1 MTSPRGG
8 PVPSG
13 GHDAQFGSNPSVSI
27 MPSASGGSGAH
38 LARETL
44 AHGPVGPLA
53 VAALGVVFGDIGTSP
68 LYSIQTAFS
77 IEHNRIAPTPQDV
90 YGVISLV
97 VWSITV
103 IVSIKYVALVMQA
116 DNQGEGGILALVALL
131 RRKLR
136 GKRLMALVTTLG
148 IVGAGLF
155 YGDSLITPAISVMSA
170 IEGVTVSDPQLGRL
184 VLPVAVI
191 ILTGLFILQRF
202 GSGGVG
208 RGFGPVMAIWFLS
221 IALLGL
227 PHIVRRPDILRAL
240 SPSYAVTFWIAHPGI
255 AFVAMAAVVL
265 TITGAEALYA
275 DMGHFGPQPI
285 RTAWFVVVFPCLVV
299 NYLGQG
305 SLILQD
311 PGAIGNPFFHLA
323 PAWAQLPMVVLAT
336 VATIIASQ
344 AVISGAFS
352 VSHQAIRLGL
362 LPRLTVQHTS
372 KKEGGQ
378 IYMPTI
384 NWILYVGVL
393 LLVAVFQSSVAL
405 ANAYGLA
412 VTGTLILTTT
422 LFLMLAA
429 LVWRWPAWLV
439 AVIACTVGLLE
450 LVFFGAN
457 LTKIISGGWLP
468 VLIAAMVILIM
479 TTWMRGAEQMRV
491 RRAEMEGP
499 LRPWVEHVRDAGV
512 PRVPG
517 TAIFLHG
524 NPDTVPLALKENLR
538 FNHVLHEQVVIVTVI
553 NENVPHIHHVDRV
566 SVNDLGYRDDGII
579 HMRIRL
585 GFNDSQDVPRGLEWS
600 HGKGAEFEVDP
611 AQARYFVSVLT
622 VLTQDRGIR
631 SWRKRLYIWLT
642 HNASGHIS
650 AFRLPPE
657 QTIIMGGTVYI

>member
-1 MTSPRGG
+1 M
-8 PVPSG
+8 
-13 GHDAQFGSNPSVSI
+13 
-27 MPSASGGSGAH
+27 
-38 LARETL
+38 
-44 AHGPVGPLA
+44 HGPVAPLA
-53 VAALGVVFGDIGTSP
+53 VVALGVVFGDIGTSP
-68 LYSIQTAFS
+68 LYAIQTAFS
-77 IEHNRIAPTPQDV
+77 IEHNKVAPTPQDV

-97 VWSITV
+97 VWSITI

-131 RRKLR
+131 RRKLH
-136 GKRLMALVTTLG
+136 GGRLAALVTILG

-155 YGDSLITPAISVMSA
+155 YGDSVITPAISVMSA
-170 IEGVTVSDPQLGRL
+170 IEGLTVVDPQLSNF
-184 VLPVAVI
+184 VLPISVA
-191 ILTGLFILQRF
+191 ILTGLFVVQRF

-208 RGFGPVMAIWFLS
+208 RGFGPIMAVWFVT

-227 PHIVRRPDILRAL
+227 PHIVARPDILRAL
-240 SPSYAVTFWIAHPGI
+240 SPSYAVSFWISHPGV
-255 AFVAMAAVVL
+255 AFVAMGAVVL

-285 RTAWFVVVFPCLVV
+285 RAAWFTIVFPCLLV

-305 SLILQD
+305 ALILRD
-311 PGAIGNPFFHLA
+311 PRTIDNPFFHMA
-323 PAWAQLPMVVLAT
+323 PGWAQLPVVVLAT

-352 VSHQAIRLGL
+352 VTHQAVRLGL
-362 LPRLTVQHTS
+362 LPRLSVQHTS
-372 KKEGGQ
+372 RQEGGQ
-378 IYMPTI
+378 IYLPTI
-384 NWILYVGVL
+384 NWILFVGVL
-393 LLVAVFQSSVAL
+393 LLVAAFQSSAAL

-422 LFLMLAA
+422 LFLVLAA
-429 LVWRWPAWLV
+429 RVWSWPTWLV
-439 AVIACTVGLLE
+439 ATIACTVGLLE

-457 LTKIISGGWLP
+457 LTKFLSGGWLP
-468 VLIAAMVILIM
+468 VLIAVLVIVIM
-479 TTWMRGAEQMRV
+479 TTWMRGADRMRV
-491 RRAEMEGP
+491 RRAEIEGP
-499 LRPWVEHVRDAGV
+499 LRPWVEHVREAGV

-538 FNHVLHEQVVIVTVI
+538 FNHVLHEQVVIVTII

-622 VLTQDRGIR
+622 VLTQDKGID

-642 HNASGHIS
+642 HNASGRIS

-657 QTIIMGGTVYI
+657 RTIIMGGTIYI